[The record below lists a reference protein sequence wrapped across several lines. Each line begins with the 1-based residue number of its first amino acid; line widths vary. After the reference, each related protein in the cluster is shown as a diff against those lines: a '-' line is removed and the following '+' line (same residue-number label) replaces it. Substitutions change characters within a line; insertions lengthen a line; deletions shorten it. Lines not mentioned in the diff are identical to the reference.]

1 MRDCKTGM
9 LFRIFHRQTSEVN
22 DRRELLEDASSNAKE
37 YPRFPRVILPP
48 ARYIRDSFAS
58 LIEKRASRRDFDPK
72 QPISLEA
79 LSDILHAGA
88 GINRAR
94 KRPTEVIPSPRHH
107 PSGGA
112 LDPLEYYVAAL
123 RVSGL
128 PQAIYHYAPEPHALE
143 RIISAQAPSAIIEA
157 SRGLIPPSDPAVAI
171 VMTSV
176 WGRNYPKYGE
186 FAYRL
191 SLIEVGH
198 SAQNILLAATAHGLH
213 SFPLAGFHDKALR
226 EALDFGNDVEDPLYI
241 VYLGA

>member
-1 MRDCKTGM
+1 M

-22 DRRELLEDASSNAKE
+22 DRRELLEEAPPSAKE
-37 YPRFPRVILPP
+37 YPRFPRVMLPP
-48 ARYIRDSFAS
+48 ARSVRDSFTS
-58 LIEKRASRRDFDPK
+58 LIEKRASERDMDPK
-72 QPISLEA
+72 RSISLET

-94 KRPTEVIPSPRHH
+94 KRPAEVILSPRYH

-112 LDPLEYYVAAL
+112 LNPLEYYVAAL

-143 RIISAQAPSAIIEA
+143 RIISAQAPSAITEA

-198 SAQNILLAATAHGLH
+198 SAQNILLAATAQGLR
-213 SFPLAGFHDKALR
+213 SFPLAGFRGDTLR
-226 EALDFGNDVEDPLYI
+226 ETLDFGNDAEDPLYI